1 MDSKKK
7 RAFLSGSA
15 ALVGALLGSQPA
27 SATENSTVAATSET
41 SAGTAAP
48 DFILQPANAAK
59 GTAYQD
65 DSHGSHASH
74 ASHASHSSHS
84 SHYSSSG

>member
-7 RAFLSGSA
+7 RAFLSGGA

-27 SATENSTVAATSET
+27 SAIENSAAAVTSET
-41 SAGTAAP
+41 SGGTAAP
-48 DFILQPANAAK
+48 DFILQPANATK
-59 GTAYQD
+59 GTAYQ

>member
-7 RAFLSGSA
+7 RAFLSGGA

-27 SATENSTVAATSET
+27 SATENSTAAATSET
-41 SAGTAAP
+41 SVGTAAP
-48 DFILQPANAAK
+48 DFILQPANGAK
-59 GTAYQD
+59 GAAYQ